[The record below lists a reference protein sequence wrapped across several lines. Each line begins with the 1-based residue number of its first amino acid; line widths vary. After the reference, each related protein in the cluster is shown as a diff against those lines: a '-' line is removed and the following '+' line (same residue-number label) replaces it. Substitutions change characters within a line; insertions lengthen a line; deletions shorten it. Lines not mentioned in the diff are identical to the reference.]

1 MWRAESGGLR
11 NSTGNGLVIP
21 PRLRSLWLIC
31 GWVFRLCL
39 YDSPFRAGA
48 WVFRKVQ
55 MLLFTLASLFV
66 ALFTGAVGFGTQT
79 GVSGDLGK
87 MLFFVFIQ
95 LFLIGM
101 LCILFA
107 DRRPRQSTNEKCF
120 PRTLGINI

>member
-1 MWRAESGGLR
+1 
-11 NSTGNGLVIP
+11 
-21 PRLRSLWLIC
+21 
-31 GWVFRLCL
+31 
-39 YDSPFRAGA
+39 
-48 WVFRKVQ
+48 

-66 ALFTGAVGFGTQT
+66 AFFTGAVGFGTQT

-107 DRRPRQSTNEKCF
+107 DRRPRHAISEKR
-120 PRTLGINI
+120 PSRTLGINI